1 MWKLKLA
8 SRHRTSLGL
17 ALGLLLCILFAVGG
31 FFLHD
36 KPEYPIRKVFQYGF
50 NIQNTGNEL
59 LNDVEFAV
67 YAPVKRTATQSL
79 LDLNASHPY
88 ELVSDSLGNQVLRFR
103 FDRIAPY
110 ETRIVRVKVELAF
123 TDVSN
128 HFPDLDPKE
137 FLNRERYIET
147 SEPLLIERAG
157 QLRQDTPLSTARKTY
172 EWVSGYLEYKGYIE
186 EDRGALSA
194 FQSRQGDCT
203 EYMYLFNA
211 LARINGI
218 PAKSVGGYVYS
229 ENAVFKARDYHNWS
243 EIFIDGKWMIV
254 DPQKRSFFENQSYYI
269 AMRIISEESNSL
281 LGNSHR
287 FAYSADP
294 HLHVSML

>member
-8 SRHRTSLGL
+8 GRYRTLGL
-17 ALGLLLCILFAVGG
+17 GFGLPLCILLVVGG
-31 FFLHD
+31 FFLYD
-36 KPEYPIRKVFQYGF
+36 RPQYPIRKVFQYGF
-50 NIQNTGNEL
+50 NVQNTGNEL
-59 LNDVEFAV
+59 LKDVEFSV
-67 YAPVKRTATQSL
+67 YAPVKRTATQLL

-88 ELVSDSLGNQVLRFR
+88 ELVSDSLGNQVLKFR
-103 FDRIAPY
+103 FDGIAPY
-110 ETRIVRVKVELAF
+110 ETRIVRIKVEMAF
-123 TDVSN
+123 ADASN
-128 HFPDLDPKE
+128 HLPDVDPEE
-137 FLNRERYIET
+137 FLIRERYIET
-147 SEPLLIERAG
+147 SEPLLIEMAG
-157 QLRQDTPLSTARKTY
+157 QLRQDSPLSTVRKTY

-211 LARINGI
+211 LARINDI

-229 ENAVFKARDYHNWS
+229 ESAVFKARDYHNWS

-254 DPQKRSFFENQSYYI
+254 DSQKKSFFENQSYYI

-287 FAYSADP
+287 FAFSINP
-294 HLHVSML
+294 HLRVSML